1 MKGCGV
7 THAVLLTLAVDEEK
21 ARAEVNKAKRN
32 LARSVAANPAEAG
45 VDQVFR
51 KAVGSGA
58 VLIGELKYP
67 LALESPEMGRVYEI
81 AAELRVPVMM
91 HIENYPAAYSKGYER
106 FDKVLQ
112 AYRRTTF
119 IGHGPQFWAH
129 ISADVPA
136 ANGYPAGPVK
146 PGGLTDRWLT
156 EFPNFYADMS
166 ANSGRNALARDE
178 DFARDFVV
186 RQRDKLIFGSDCPC
200 SDGNGGGLAKGKGP
214 GCIARA
220 TLEILKRASP
230 PEVFRKI
237 TWTNGAKMFG
247 MIGRA

>member
-7 THAVLLTLAVDEEK
+7 THAVLLTPAEEEDQ
-21 ARAEVNKAKRN
+21 ARAEVDRAPVK
-32 LARSVAANPAEAG
+32 LVRSVAANPAEAG
-45 VDQVFR
+45 AEQVFR
-51 KAVGSGA
+51 KAIGGGA

-67 LALESPEMGRVYEI
+67 LALASPEMIRVYEI
-81 AAELRVPVMM
+81 AAELRTPIMM
-91 HIENYPAAYSKGYER
+91 HIENYPGAYNTGYER
-106 FDKVLQ
+106 FDKLLRV
-112 AYRRTTF
+112 YPRTTF

-129 ISADVPA
+129 ISAEVPA

-146 PGGLTDRWLT
+146 AGGLTDKWLT

-178 DFARDFVV
+178 DFARDFVA
-186 RQRDKLIFGSDCPC
+186 RQQEKLIFGSDCSC

-220 TLEILKRASP
+220 TLGISKRVCT

-237 TWTNGAKMFG
+237 AFANGAKMFG
-247 MIGRA
+247 LTGRG